1 MYNEEWAE
9 YYIYLEEL
17 RQSGVTNMFGAVPY
31 LNSEFPYMQNAREVL
46 MSWMGNYQKLVD
58 DGIIVRSD

>member
-1 MYNEEWAE
+1 MYNEEWTE
-9 YYIYLEEL
+9 YYVYLEEL

-31 LNSEFPYMQNAREVL
+31 LTSEFPHIESARKVL
-46 MSWMGNYQKLVD
+46 MSWMSNYEKLVD